1 MSTLAYIMIII
12 GAATVARTLMRIIEA
27 VDKQ

>member
-1 MSTLAYIMIII
+1 MSTLAYIMIVV

>member
-1 MSTLAYIMIII
+1 MSTLAYIMIVV

-27 VDKQ
+27 VDK

>member
-1 MSTLAYIMIII
+1 MSTLAYIMIVV

-27 VDKQ
+27 GDKQ